1 MPCSLPHAP
10 SNPLVRA
17 LLALLLLTAL
27 PASAVEPTAMS
38 LFGAVDDPSAS
49 PPAAIGSYAKGCL
62 AGGTRLAQDGPAWQ
76 AMRPSR
82 NRSWGHPALIAFI
95 ERLALAA
102 QADGWPGLL
111 VGDMA
116 QPRGGPMRTGHASHQ
131 IGLDADLWLTP
142 MPDHRLTN
150 PERETISAISMLAD
164 GTRTADPARLTDL
177 QIALIRRA
185 ALDPEVAR
193 IFVHPGIKQAMC
205 DRVAGDR
212 EWLRKVRPW
221 WGHDTHFHVRLRC
234 PAGQPSC
241 HDQDAPPAGDG
252 CGDDL
257 AWWLTDEPWR
267 PKPPGPAPAPLTL
280 AELPRE
286 CATVLRTR

>member
-1 MPCSLPHAP
+1 MPCFPPRAP
-10 SNPLVRA
+10 TDPLVRA
-17 LLALLLLTAL
+17 IATLLLLTAL
-27 PASAVEPTAMS
+27 PASAVEPTAKS
-38 LFGAVDDPSAS
+38 LFGAVDGPSDS

-62 AGGTRLAQDGPAWQ
+62 AGGTHLPQDGPAWQ

-82 NRSWGHPALIAFI
+82 NRSWGHPALIAFV

-102 QADGWPGLL
+102 QADGWAGLL

-131 IGLDADLWLTP
+131 IGLDVDLWLTP
-142 MPDHRLTN
+142 MPDHLLSTA
-150 PERETISAISMLAD
+150 EREQMSAISMLAD

-205 DRVAGDR
+205 ERVAGDR
-212 EWLRKVRPW
+212 DWLRKVRPW

-234 PAGQPSC
+234 PAGQSSC
-241 HDQDAPPAGDG
+241 RDQEAPPAGDG

-267 PKPPGPAPAPLTL
+267 PKPPGPVPAPLTL
-280 AELPRE
+280 ADLPRE
-286 CATVLRTR
+286 CAAVLKTR